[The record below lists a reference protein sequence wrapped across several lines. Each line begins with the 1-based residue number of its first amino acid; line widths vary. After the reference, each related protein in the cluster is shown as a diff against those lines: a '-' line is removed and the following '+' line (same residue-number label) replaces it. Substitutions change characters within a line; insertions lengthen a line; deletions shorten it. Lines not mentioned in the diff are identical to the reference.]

1 MMSISEKNY
10 KYIIYH
16 EENGIGT
23 ITLNRPNKLNA
34 LQYPLL
40 MEIVEV
46 LEGIKE
52 NQSIRVIVL
61 KGAGRSFCSGDD
73 LVSMMGAATDYP
85 PLLEEGFG
93 LPHHKVIYLIRE
105 IQKPV
110 VALLHGYC
118 LGAGFELALAC
129 DFRIASDNLEIG
141 DHRTTRSI
149 AILSGASWFLPR
161 LIGLAR
167 ATDILL
173 TGKHLNAKEA
183 LDIGLI
189 NEYHTEVEFEE
200 KSNEFIGRIAQ
211 MPTRCLGYNKSMI
224 NYSLKNDLF
233 TSLKNDLFLFTENM
247 KTYDS
252 REGHRSFLEKRDPEF
267 KGR

>member
-1 MMSISEKNY
+1 MMSISDKNY
-10 KYIIYH
+10 KDIIYH

-34 LQYPLL
+34 LHYPLL
-40 MEIVEV
+40 MDIVDV
-46 LEGIKE
+46 LEGIKK
-52 NQSIRVIVL
+52 NQSIRVVVL

-85 PLLEEGFG
+85 PLLEEGFK

-110 VALLHGYC
+110 IALLQGYC

-129 DFRIASDNLEIG
+129 DFRIAADNLEIG
-141 DHRTTRSI
+141 DHRTTRAI

-161 LIGLAR
+161 IIGLAR
-167 ATDILL
+167 ATDILF
-173 TGKHLNAKEA
+173 TGKHLDAKEA

-189 NEYHTEVEFEE
+189 NEYYPLLEFEE
-200 KSNEFIGRIAQ
+200 KSNEYVKRMAQ
-211 MPTRCLGYNKSMI
+211 MPTRCLGYNKAMI
-224 NYSLKNDLF
+224 NYSLTNDLF
-233 TSLKNDLFLFTENM
+233 TSLQNDIFLFTENM
-247 KTYDS
+247 KTADA
-252 REGHRSFLEKRDPEF
+252 REGHRSFLEKREPVF